1 MGYILIFGQKI
12 KSKRCNIETAN
23 KAINT
28 ILGEK
33 DRFKVIVC
41 TSHLKHNI
49 GLLVKHFAV
58 SFIYLQTLGY
68 KKRN

>member
-1 MGYILIFGQKI
+1 MGYILFFGQKI

-49 GLLVKHFAV
+49 GLLVKTFCC
-58 SFIYLQTLGY
+58 FFYLFTNLGI
-68 KKRN
+68 